1 MGKSR
6 DTLFDWMVRRA
17 EADLGVAQAL
27 VAGEMQRAHQIKHL
41 ETTLIGQINKLQ
53 HQVIES
59 HEAELNDL
67 KSEIFACADRIAQF
81 EGTQSTVDAARR
93 VIQELDDLRAQ
104 LSARQTELEIRC
116 SGFETLGESLATHIR
131 GLQEELRDK
140 LDSIKTA
147 QVEMCHFQSETHSLA
162 ERVAQ
167 AESDTWQA
175 RTLILHNT
183 QQLEQTTE
191 SIKSDIVALNALFTD
206 IKDNQRN
213 LPLLDTLFKELARNL
228 GAKIEEID
236 DRLAHSH
243 NSQLECDARLGQL
256 DSGLAMLAERL
267 TRTESLSNQ
276 IHALTHAE
284 VSAASEFR
292 ENTLRQLS
300 SLEARLSDS
309 TADHGALQELT
320 LSLSAQVQAS
330 QQQAAQQ
337 FTLLDSR
344 DAAQERNAKELAA
357 FLAAKLTQQDE
368 KLGPLANVHKEL
380 YRLAPEVQILE
391 QRINQTDL
399 ALQRAQDRT
408 DDSARRI
415 GQLEESL
422 KSEIVALNAA
432 VAKLAEQQT
441 LRLPEDQLR
450 EIKHELD
457 VKVAE
462 LQRQL
467 GVERDGFDH
476 WGKGL
481 RESFGAELS
490 AMQARLSERLSQI
503 EHRYARLERSEET
516 VKANFDGLE
525 AQLKETLQL
534 KSNHYEQWG
543 RFQSRLG
550 TLDERTSKLET
561 QVRHAE
567 DRAVA
572 TAQKTEQSVDV
583 LRCEIR
589 TVQTLFDPQALPSAD
604 SILRG
609 IEETLGAKFQE
620 IEERFTK
627 QLCEYDSC
635 NTERRRDANKLF
647 ETLQSELAAIR
658 TEIVLRADKPSEPSL
673 RGVEEFIATKMQEFQ
688 QPLAQ
693 KLILLEKC
701 DAERTHQIEQMIA
714 GFKTEMAALD
724 TELIQRPTRISSTD
738 PALRGLEENLSAK
751 IEELRQQMAQKFR
764 ACDSHESDLEELK
777 ERSQSLIG
785 RMIELSAAIQS
796 SQDTVVLAAQPVA
809 PKPEVSPPRTPA
821 EKIEGEDSPTEI
833 QARSEKEQLIKLQER
848 MSAEI
853 ERVRTELK
861 ERSGRWKVRKSAA
874 S

>member
-1 MGKSR
+1 
-6 DTLFDWMVRRA
+6 MVRRA

-27 VAGEMQRAHQIKHL
+27 VAGEVHRADQIKHL

-53 HQVIES
+53 HQVIEGY
-59 HEAELNDL
+59 EAELNDL
-67 KSEIFACADRIAQF
+67 KSEISACADRIAQF
-81 EGTQSTVDAARR
+81 EGTQSTVDAARQ
-93 VIQELDDLRAQ
+93 VIQELGDLRAQ

-116 SGFETLGESLATHIR
+116 SGFERLGESLATHIHE
-131 GLQEELRDK
+131 LEEELRDK
-140 LDSIKTA
+140 LDSIRTA
-147 QVEMCHFQSETHSLA
+147 QAEMCHFQSETHSLA

-191 SIKSDIVALNALFTD
+191 SIKSDIVALNALFSD

-213 LPLLDTLFKELARNL
+213 FPLLDTLFKELARNL

-267 TRTESLSNQ
+267 TRTDSLSNQ
-276 IHALTHAE
+276 THALTHAE
-284 VSAASEFR
+284 VSSASEFR
-292 ENTLRQLS
+292 ENTLQQLS

-309 TADHGALQELT
+309 TADHEALQELT
-320 LSLSAQVQAS
+320 LSLRAQVQAS
-330 QQQAAQQ
+330 QQQTAQQ

-344 DAAQERNAKELAA
+344 DAEQERNAKELAA
-357 FLAAKLTQQDE
+357 FLATKLTQQDE
-368 KLGPLANVHKEL
+368 KLGALANVHKEL
-380 YRLAPEVQILE
+380 YRLGPEVQILE
-391 QRINQTDL
+391 QRINQADL

-408 DDSARRI
+408 EGSARRI

-422 KSEIVALNAA
+422 KNEIVALNAA
-432 VAKLAEQQT
+432 VATLADKQQT

-450 EIKHELD
+450 EVKHELD
-457 VKVAE
+457 VTVAE
-462 LQRQL
+462 LQHQL

-490 AMQARLSERLSQI
+490 AMQARVSERLSQI
-503 EHRYARLERSEET
+503 EHRYARLERWEET

-534 KSNHYEQWG
+534 QSNHHEQWD
-543 RFQSRLG
+543 RFQSWQG
-550 TLDERTSKLET
+550 TLDERTSKLDT
-561 QVRHAE
+561 QMRHAE
-567 DRAVA
+567 ARAVA

-589 TVQTLFDPQALPSAD
+589 TLQTLFDPRGLPSAD

-620 IEERFTK
+620 IEERFTR
-627 QLCEYDSC
+627 QLCEYDSR
-635 NTERRRDANKLF
+635 NTEHRRDANELF
-647 ETLQSELAAIR
+647 ETLQSELTAIR
-658 TEIVLRADKPSEPSL
+658 TELVLHADRPCEPSL
-673 RGVEEFIATKMQEFQ
+673 RDVEAFIATKIQEFQ
-688 QPLAQ
+688 QPLTQ

-701 DAERTHQIEQMIA
+701 DAERTHQIEQVIA
-714 GFKTEMAALD
+714 GSKTEMAALD
-724 TELIQRPTRISSTD
+724 TEIIQHPTEISSTD

-751 IEELRQQMAQKFR
+751 IEELRQQMAEKFR

-777 ERSQSLIG
+777 ERSQSLIR
-785 RMIELSAAIQS
+785 RMIDLSAVIQS
-796 SQDTVVLAAQPVA
+796 SQNTAVLAAQLVA
-809 PKPEVSPPRTPA
+809 PKPEVSPPRTLA
-821 EKIEGEDSPTEI
+821 EKIEGEDNPAEI

-853 ERVRTELK
+853 ERVRIELK